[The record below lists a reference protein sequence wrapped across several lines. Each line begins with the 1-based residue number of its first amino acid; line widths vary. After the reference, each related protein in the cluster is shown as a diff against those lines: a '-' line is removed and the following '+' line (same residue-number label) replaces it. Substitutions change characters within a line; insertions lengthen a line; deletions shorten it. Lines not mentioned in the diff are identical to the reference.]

1 MFSTSNRHPRQFV
14 KLNDVFLS
22 QVIVESVLCA
32 QRNLT
37 QRKKNIT
44 LVVQRKIVKVVGK
57 VFAVNMHCIFTS
69 VVITAEVN
77 FIETLELES
86 YQ

>member
-37 QRKKNIT
+37 QRKKKIT
-44 LVVQRKIVKVVGK
+44 LLVQRKIVKVVGK
-57 VFAVNMHCIFTS
+57 VFAVNMHCIFMS

-77 FIETLELES
+77 FIETLDLES